1 MPVYQIK
8 DPNTGKTLKVT
19 SNRQPTQ
26 EEALDIFAQ
35 QIIEPQTLELQ
46 EPQELTEEPEKLTEE
61 NIIKNPMWIN
71 AAKSVYKMNEGEDS
85 PDLDSDQE
93 YANYALRYMGWFNY
107 NLPKMGLEAA
117 QLNTATDEQRKDFVT
132 LMDMYDE
139 KAPSLAGF
147 GRAATGLLSDPSTYL
162 GIGTFG
168 AATAGTQAIKQGIK
182 EGVKQA
188 TKAGLKQGAKIGAI
202 EASAY
207 TAADNAL
214 RQSARIQ
221 AGQQEN
227 FDFGQSAKAAT
238 IGAVAGGT
246 LGGAVGAIGSRRVA
260 NKLQE
265 IETEDALKQTT
276 DIEKPS
282 IIDLETTVEQAKKE
296 IQPEIQPF
304 SKALGEEARGKVGIV
319 TEDIQPELTVGLNK
333 KTVDTAVDILNE
345 LNIPRDPNVQISD
358 QILDA
363 IQLSKTSPEY
373 RNVFSDVL
381 KRNNI
386 DLLEFS
392 QFLKINASDAGK
404 KLARFSVAERRLK
417 EIGEEI
423 SGITPKDSWGAAT
436 VKGLRDLDNTRRGL
450 LVSQIATSMRNFTA
464 QIGRVG
470 VNTLTDIMDN
480 TLNSTFNPMRR
491 LFGTEEVPVDYN
503 QSFGLLMNLTRDKKF
518 AKDATDF
525 VTKYFVKEKDRLFTN
540 YASEVADATKAKK
553 FKTAQKITD
562 GLNTLNRMQE
572 YYYRRGMFAAT
583 LDKTLKKKG
592 VSLKEAVENNDMS
605 KITQDD
611 VSKAVDESLAF
622 TYAKDPENSFG
633 KAFVNFANSVPFVT
647 TAVFP
652 FARFMTNAMEF
663 QFKHSPL
670 GPLSLL
676 TSKERAKVAAGDM
689 GVFSKS
695 MLGSALL
702 MGAIEAKR
710 EGYGGEKWYE
720 LKGTD
725 GTTIDARPY
734 FPLTP
739 YLLVADFVVRSE
751 QGRIPPDAKDIIQGL
766 SGAQFRGGTGLALVD
781 NIINDI
787 SGIDSEEK
795 INKAIARFGSDVL
808 GGFLTPVRMFN
819 DFIDQKQTFRTTQ
832 PTGEIVPDIA
842 QQLQRSI
849 PIAQEQLPELE
860 SPTRE
865 AAPGRPETVRL
876 PFSDIELPGPLTRQL
891 TGVTV
896 RQQKNIA
903 EKEIDR
909 LGLKRRDILPY
920 TGNAQA
926 DQLLAKYMGPV
937 VENVVSRAVISPKY
951 QSLDNPNKELV
962 MREILKEI
970 RRETKPFA
978 QAEDPER
985 FAKIQYNR
993 LSKNIRKIV
1002 ERIE

>member
-1 MPVYQIK
+1 MPVYKIT
-8 DPNTGKTLKVT
+8 DPNTGNTLEVT

-35 QIIEPQTLELQ
+35 QTL
-46 EPQELTEEPEKLTEE
+46 EPQEPTQKPERLTEE

-71 AAKSVYKMNEGEDS
+71 AAKSVYKMNEGKDS

-107 NLPKMGLEAA
+107 NLPKMGLEAT
-117 QLNTATDEQRKDFVT
+117 QLNTATDEQKQNFIT

-139 KAPSLAGF
+139 KAPSLSGF
-147 GRAATGLLSDPSTYL
+147 GRAATGILSDPSTYV
-162 GIGTFG
+162 GISTFG
-168 AATAGTQAIKQGIK
+168 AATAGAQAVKQGIK
-182 EGVKQA
+182 EGIKQG
-188 TKAGLKQGAKIGAI
+188 TKAGLKQGAKIGAL
-202 EASAY
+202 EAGAY

-221 AGQQEN
+221 AGQQES
-227 FDFGQSAKAAT
+227 FDIGQSAKAAT
-238 IGAVAGGT
+238 IGALAGAT
-246 LGGAVGAIGSRRVA
+246 LGGATGALGSRRVA
-260 NKLQE
+260 DK
-265 IETEDALKQTT
+265 LKQVEAE
-276 DIEKPS
+276 DIARQTVEKEKPS
-282 IIDLETTVEQAKKE
+282 IIDLETTVEQAKKD

-304 SKALGEEARGKVGIV
+304 SKALGEEARGKIGVV

-333 KTVDTAVDILNE
+333 KAIDTAVDVLNE
-345 LNIPRDPNVQISD
+345 LKIPRDPNVQISD
-358 QILDA
+358 QVFDA
-363 IQLSKTSPEY
+363 IQLSKTSIEY
-373 RNVFSDVL
+373 KDAFTNVL

-386 DLLEFS
+386 NPVEFA
-392 QFLKINASDAGK
+392 QLFKIGASDAGK
-404 KLARFSVAERRLK
+404 KLARLSVANQRLK
-417 EIGEEI
+417 DIAEEI
-423 SGITPKDSWGAAT
+423 SGVSPKETIGT
-436 VKGLRDLDNTRRGL
+436 RIMTGLRDLDNTRRGL

-470 VNTLTDIMDN
+470 VNTLTDVMDN
-480 TLNSTFNPMRR
+480 ALNSTFNPVKR
-491 LFGTEEVPVDYN
+491 LFGKEEAPVDYN

-518 AKDATDF
+518 AKDTTDF
-525 VTKYFVKEKDRLFTN
+525 VTKYFVNEKDRLFTN
-540 YASEVADATKAKK
+540 YASEVADSSKSKT
-553 FKTAQKITD
+553 FKSAQKITD

-583 LDKTLKKKG
+583 LDKTLKRKG

-611 VSKAVDESLAF
+611 VSNAVDESLAF
-622 TYAKDPENSFG
+622 TYAKDPENEFG
-633 KAFVNFANSVPFVT
+633 KRFVDFANSVPFIT

-739 YLLVADFVVRSE
+739 YLLVADLVVRSE

-781 NIINDI
+781 NVINEF

-795 INKAIARFGSDVL
+795 INKAFARFGSDVL

-819 DFIDQKQTFRTTQ
+819 DFIDQDQTFRTTE
-832 PTGEIVPDIA
+832 PTGKIVPDIT
-842 QQLQRSI
+842 QQLQRSV
-849 PIAQEQLPELE
+849 PVAQEQLPELE

-909 LGLKRRDILPY
+909 LGLKRRDVLPY

-937 VENVVSRAVISPKY
+937 VENAVSRAVISPKY
-951 QSLDNPNKELV
+951 QSLDNPTKELV

-978 QAEDPER
+978 QAEDPQR

-993 LSKNIRKIV
+993 LSKNIRKII

>member
-1 MPVYQIK
+1 
-8 DPNTGKTLKVT
+8 
-19 SNRQPTQ
+19 
-26 EEALDIFAQ
+26 
-35 QIIEPQTLELQ
+35 
-46 EPQELTEEPEKLTEE
+46 
-61 NIIKNPMWIN
+61 
-71 AAKSVYKMNEGEDS
+71 
-85 PDLDSDQE
+85 
-93 YANYALRYMGWFNY
+93 
-107 NLPKMGLEAA
+107 
-117 QLNTATDEQRKDFVT
+117 
-132 LMDMYDE
+132 
-139 KAPSLAGF
+139 
-147 GRAATGLLSDPSTYL
+147 
-162 GIGTFG
+162 
-168 AATAGTQAIKQGIK
+168 
-182 EGVKQA
+182 
-188 TKAGLKQGAKIGAI
+188 
-202 EASAY
+202 
-207 TAADNAL
+207 
-214 RQSARIQ
+214 
-221 AGQQEN
+221 
-227 FDFGQSAKAAT
+227 
-238 IGAVAGGT
+238 
-246 LGGAVGAIGSRRVA
+246 
-260 NKLQE
+260 
-265 IETEDALKQTT
+265 
-276 DIEKPS
+276 
-282 IIDLETTVEQAKKE
+282 
-296 IQPEIQPF
+296 
-304 SKALGEEARGKVGIV
+304 
-319 TEDIQPELTVGLNK
+319 
-333 KTVDTAVDILNE
+333 
-345 LNIPRDPNVQISD
+345 
-358 QILDA
+358 
-363 IQLSKTSPEY
+363 
-373 RNVFSDVL
+373 
-381 KRNNI
+381 
-386 DLLEFS
+386 
-392 QFLKINASDAGK
+392 
-404 KLARFSVAERRLK
+404 
-417 EIGEEI
+417 
-423 SGITPKDSWGAAT
+423 
-436 VKGLRDLDNTRRGL
+436 
-450 LVSQIATSMRNFTA
+450 MRNFTA

-470 VNTLTDIMDN
+470 INTLTDVMDN
-480 TLNSTFNPMRR
+480 ALNTTFNPIKR
-491 LFGTEEVPVDYN
+491 LFGKEETPVDYN

-592 VSLKEAVENNDMS
+592 VNLKEAVENNDMS

-611 VSKAVDESLAF
+611 VSKAVDESLSF
-622 TYAKDPENSFG
+622 TYAKDPENDFG
-633 KAFVNFANSVPFVT
+633 KFFVNFANSVPFVT
-647 TAVFP
+647 TAIFP

-795 INKAIARFGSDVL
+795 INKAAARFGSDVL

-860 SPTRE
+860 SPTRA

-937 VENVVSRAVISPKY
+937 VENVVSRAVVSPKY
-951 QSLDNPNKELV
+951 QSLDNPTKELV
-962 MREILKEI
+962 MREILKEV
-970 RRETKPFA
+970 RKETKPFA
-978 QAEDPER
+978 QAEDPAR

-993 LSKNIRKIV
+993 LSKNLRKII
-1002 ERIE
+1002 ERQRIE

>member
-1 MPVYQIK
+1 MPVYKIT
-8 DPNTGKTLKVT
+8 DPNTGNTLEVT

-35 QIIEPQTLELQ
+35 QTL
-46 EPQELTEEPEKLTEE
+46 EPQELTQKPERLTEE

-71 AAKSVYKMNEGEDS
+71 AAKSVYKMNEGKDS

-107 NLPKMGLEAA
+107 NLPKMGLEAT
-117 QLNTATDEQRKDFVT
+117 QLNTATDEQKQNFIT

-139 KAPSLAGF
+139 KAPSLSGF
-147 GRAATGLLSDPSTYL
+147 GRAATGILSDPSTYV
-162 GIGTFG
+162 GISTFG
-168 AATAGTQAIKQGIK
+168 AATAGAQAVKQGIK
-182 EGVKQA
+182 EGIKQG
-188 TKAGLKQGAKIGAI
+188 TKAGLKQGAKIGAL
-202 EASAY
+202 EAGAY

-221 AGQQEN
+221 AGQQES
-227 FDFGQSAKAAT
+227 FDIGQSAKAAT
-238 IGAVAGGT
+238 IGAVAGAT
-246 LGGAVGAIGSRRVA
+246 LGGATGALGSRRVA
-260 NKLQE
+260 DK
-265 IETEDALKQTT
+265 LKQVEAE
-276 DIEKPS
+276 DIARQTVEKEKPS
-282 IIDLETTVEQAKKE
+282 IIDLETTVEQAKKD

-304 SKALGEEARGKVGIV
+304 SKALGEEARGKIGVV

-333 KTVDTAVDILNE
+333 KAIDTAVDVLNE
-345 LNIPRDPNVQISD
+345 LKIPRDPNVQISD
-358 QILDA
+358 QVFDA
-363 IQLSKTSPEY
+363 IQLSKTSIEY
-373 RNVFSDVL
+373 KDAFTNVL

-386 DLLEFS
+386 NPVEFA
-392 QFLKINASDAGK
+392 QLFKIGASDAGK
-404 KLARFSVAERRLK
+404 KLARLSVANQRLK
-417 EIGEEI
+417 DIAEEI
-423 SGITPKDSWGAAT
+423 SGVSPKETIGT
-436 VKGLRDLDNTRRGL
+436 RIMTGLRDLDNTRRGL

-470 VNTLTDIMDN
+470 VNTLTDVMDN
-480 TLNSTFNPMRR
+480 ALNSTFNPVKR
-491 LFGTEEVPVDYN
+491 LFGKEEAPVDYN

-518 AKDATDF
+518 AKDTTDF
-525 VTKYFVKEKDRLFTN
+525 VTKYFVNEKDRLFTN
-540 YASEVADATKAKK
+540 YASEVADSSKSKT
-553 FKTAQKITD
+553 FKSAQKITD

-583 LDKTLKKKG
+583 LDKTLKRKG

-611 VSKAVDESLAF
+611 VSNAVDESLAF
-622 TYAKDPENSFG
+622 TYAKDPENEFG
-633 KAFVNFANSVPFVT
+633 KRFVDFANSVPFIT

-739 YLLVADFVVRSE
+739 YLLVADLVVRSE

-781 NIINDI
+781 NVINEF

-795 INKAIARFGSDVL
+795 INKAFARFGSDVL

-819 DFIDQKQTFRTTQ
+819 DFIDQDQTFRTTE
-832 PTGEIVPDIA
+832 PTGKIVPDIT
-842 QQLQRSI
+842 QQLQRSV
-849 PIAQEQLPELE
+849 PVAQKQLPELE

-909 LGLKRRDILPY
+909 LGLKRRDVLPY

-937 VENVVSRAVISPKY
+937 VENAVSRAVISPKY
-951 QSLDNPNKELV
+951 QSLDNPTKELV

-978 QAEDPER
+978 QAEDPQR

-993 LSKNIRKIV
+993 LSKNIRKII

>member
-1 MPVYQIK
+1 
-8 DPNTGKTLKVT
+8 
-19 SNRQPTQ
+19 
-26 EEALDIFAQ
+26 
-35 QIIEPQTLELQ
+35 
-46 EPQELTEEPEKLTEE
+46 
-61 NIIKNPMWIN
+61 
-71 AAKSVYKMNEGEDS
+71 
-85 PDLDSDQE
+85 
-93 YANYALRYMGWFNY
+93 
-107 NLPKMGLEAA
+107 
-117 QLNTATDEQRKDFVT
+117 
-132 LMDMYDE
+132 
-139 KAPSLAGF
+139 
-147 GRAATGLLSDPSTYL
+147 
-162 GIGTFG
+162 
-168 AATAGTQAIKQGIK
+168 
-182 EGVKQA
+182 
-188 TKAGLKQGAKIGAI
+188 
-202 EASAY
+202 
-207 TAADNAL
+207 
-214 RQSARIQ
+214 
-221 AGQQEN
+221 
-227 FDFGQSAKAAT
+227 
-238 IGAVAGGT
+238 
-246 LGGAVGAIGSRRVA
+246 
-260 NKLQE
+260 
-265 IETEDALKQTT
+265 
-276 DIEKPS
+276 
-282 IIDLETTVEQAKKE
+282 
-296 IQPEIQPF
+296 
-304 SKALGEEARGKVGIV
+304 
-319 TEDIQPELTVGLNK
+319 
-333 KTVDTAVDILNE
+333 
-345 LNIPRDPNVQISD
+345 
-358 QILDA
+358 
-363 IQLSKTSPEY
+363 
-373 RNVFSDVL
+373 
-381 KRNNI
+381 
-386 DLLEFS
+386 
-392 QFLKINASDAGK
+392 
-404 KLARFSVAERRLK
+404 
-417 EIGEEI
+417 
-423 SGITPKDSWGAAT
+423 
-436 VKGLRDLDNTRRGL
+436 
-450 LVSQIATSMRNFTA
+450 
-464 QIGRVG
+464 
-470 VNTLTDIMDN
+470 
-480 TLNSTFNPMRR
+480 
-491 LFGTEEVPVDYN
+491 
-503 QSFGLLMNLTRDKKF
+503 
-518 AKDATDF
+518 
-525 VTKYFVKEKDRLFTN
+525 
-540 YASEVADATKAKK
+540 
-553 FKTAQKITD
+553 
-562 GLNTLNRMQE
+562 MQE

-583 LDKTLKKKG
+583 LDKTLKRKG

-611 VSKAVDESLAF
+611 VSNAVDESLAF
-622 TYAKDPENSFG
+622 TYAKDPENEFG
-633 KAFVNFANSVPFVT
+633 KRFVDFANSVPFIT

-739 YLLVADFVVRSE
+739 YLLVADLVVRSE

-781 NIINDI
+781 NVINEF

-795 INKAIARFGSDVL
+795 INKAFARFGSDVL

-819 DFIDQKQTFRTTQ
+819 DFIDQDQTFRTTE
-832 PTGEIVPDIA
+832 PTGKIVPDIA
-842 QQLQRSI
+842 QQLQRSV
-849 PIAQEQLPELE
+849 PVAQEQLPELE

-909 LGLKRRDILPY
+909 LGLKRRDVLPY

-951 QSLDNPNKELV
+951 QSLDNPTKELV

-970 RRETKPFA
+970 RKETKPFA
-978 QAEDPER
+978 QAEDPQR

-993 LSKNIRKIV
+993 LSKNIRKII

>member
-1 MPVYQIK
+1 MPVYKIT
-8 DPNTGKTLKVT
+8 DPNTGNTLEVT

-35 QIIEPQTLELQ
+35 QTL
-46 EPQELTEEPEKLTEE
+46 EPQELTQKPERLTEE

-71 AAKSVYKMNEGEDS
+71 AAKSVYKMNEGKDS

-107 NLPKMGLEAA
+107 NLPKMGLEAT
-117 QLNTATDEQRKDFVT
+117 QLNTATDEQKQNFIT

-139 KAPSLAGF
+139 KAPSLSGF
-147 GRAATGLLSDPSTYL
+147 GRAATGILSDPSTYV
-162 GIGTFG
+162 GISTFG
-168 AATAGTQAIKQGIK
+168 AATAGAQAVKQGIK
-182 EGVKQA
+182 EGIKQG
-188 TKAGLKQGAKIGAI
+188 TKAGLKQGAKIGAL
-202 EASAY
+202 EAGAY

-221 AGQQEN
+221 AGQQES
-227 FDFGQSAKAAT
+227 FDIGQSAKAAT
-238 IGAVAGGT
+238 IGALAGAT
-246 LGGAVGAIGSRRVA
+246 LGGATGALGSRRVA
-260 NKLQE
+260 DK
-265 IETEDALKQTT
+265 LKQVEAE
-276 DIEKPS
+276 DIARQTVEKEKPS
-282 IIDLETTVEQAKKE
+282 IIDLETTVEQAKKD

-304 SKALGEEARGKVGIV
+304 SKALGEEARGKIGVV

-333 KTVDTAVDILNE
+333 KAIDTAVDVLNE
-345 LNIPRDPNVQISD
+345 LKIPRDPNVQISD
-358 QILDA
+358 QVFDA
-363 IQLSKTSPEY
+363 IQLSKTSIEY
-373 RNVFSDVL
+373 KDAFTNVL

-386 DLLEFS
+386 NPVEFA
-392 QFLKINASDAGK
+392 QLFKIGASDAGK
-404 KLARFSVAERRLK
+404 KLARLSVANQRLK
-417 EIGEEI
+417 DIAEEI
-423 SGITPKDSWGAAT
+423 SGVSPKETIGT
-436 VKGLRDLDNTRRGL
+436 RIMTGLRDLDNTRRGL

-470 VNTLTDIMDN
+470 VNTLTDVMDN
-480 TLNSTFNPMRR
+480 ALNSTFNPVKR
-491 LFGTEEVPVDYN
+491 LFGKEEAPVDYN

-518 AKDATDF
+518 AKDTTDF
-525 VTKYFVKEKDRLFTN
+525 VTKYFVNEKDRLFTN
-540 YASEVADATKAKK
+540 YASEVADSSKSKT
-553 FKTAQKITD
+553 FKSAQKITD

-583 LDKTLKKKG
+583 LDKTLKRKG

-611 VSKAVDESLAF
+611 VSNAVDESLAF
-622 TYAKDPENSFG
+622 TYAKDPENEFG
-633 KAFVNFANSVPFVT
+633 KRFVDFANSVPFIT

-739 YLLVADFVVRSE
+739 YLLVADLVVRSE

-781 NIINDI
+781 NVINEF

-795 INKAIARFGSDVL
+795 INKAFARFGSDVL

-819 DFIDQKQTFRTTQ
+819 DFIDQDQTFRTTE
-832 PTGEIVPDIA
+832 PTGKIVPDIA
-842 QQLQRSI
+842 QQLQRSV
-849 PIAQEQLPELE
+849 PVAQEQLPELE

-865 AAPGRPETVRL
+865 AAPGRPKTVRL

-909 LGLKRRDILPY
+909 LGLKRRDVLPY

-951 QSLDNPNKELV
+951 QSLDNPTKELV

-970 RRETKPFA
+970 RKETKPFA
-978 QAEDPER
+978 QAEDPQR

-993 LSKNIRKIV
+993 LSKNIRKII

>member
-1 MPVYQIK
+1 MPVYQLT
-8 DPNTGKTLKVT
+8 DPETGKALKVT
-19 SNRQPTQ
+19 ANRQPTQ
-26 EEALDIFAQ
+26 EEALEIFSSQKQVLTEQEQ
-35 QIIEPQTLELQ
+35 QIAKPKDT
-46 EPQELTEEPEKLTEE
+46 KLTESDL
-61 NIIKNPMWIN
+61 KQDPTWIESS
-71 AAKSVYKMNEGEDS
+71 KKVYRLNEGDDAPE
-85 PDLDSDQE
+85 LDSDEQ
-93 YANYALRYMGWFNY
+93 YANYGLRYMGWFNY

-117 QLNTATDEQRKDFVT
+117 QLNTATDEQKKDFVT

-139 KAPSLAGF
+139 KAPSIAGF
-147 GRAATGLLSDPSTYL
+147 GRAATGILSDPSTYV

-168 AATAGTQAIKQGIK
+168 AATAGAQALKQGIK

-202 EASAY
+202 EAGAY
-207 TAADNAL
+207 TATDNAF

-221 AGQQEN
+221 AGQQER
-227 FDFGQSAKAAT
+227 FDIGQSAKAAT
-238 IGAVAGGT
+238 IGALAGAT
-246 LGGAVGAIGSRRVA
+246 LGGATGALGSKRVA
-260 NKLQE
+260 DKLQQVE
-265 IETEDALKQTT
+265 AEDLAKQT
-276 DIEKPS
+276 IEKEKPS
-282 IIDLETTVEQAKKE
+282 IIDTETTIQQAKKE

-363 IQLSKTSPEY
+363 IQLSKTSPQY
-373 RNVFSDVL
+373 KDVFTDVL
-381 KRNNI
+381 KRNKI

-404 KLARFSVAERRLK
+404 KLARFSVAEKRLN
-417 EIGEEI
+417 EIGQEI
-423 SGITPKDSWGAAT
+423 SGVATKDSWGAAT
-436 VKGLRDLDNTRRGL
+436 IKGLRDLDNTRRGL

-470 VNTLTDIMDN
+470 VNTLTDVMDN
-480 TLNSTFNPMRR
+480 ALNATFNPIKR
-491 LFGTEEVPVDYN
+491 LFGKEETPVDYN
-503 QSFGLLMNLTRDKKF
+503 QSFGLLMNLTRDKRF

-592 VSLKEAVENNDMS
+592 VNLKEAVKNNDMS

-611 VSKAVDESLAF
+611 VSAAVDESLSF
-622 TYAKDPENSFG
+622 TYAKDPENDFG

-676 TSKERAKVAAGDM
+676 SAKERSKVAAGDM

-710 EGYGGEKWYE
+710 EGFGGEKWYE

-795 INKAIARFGSDVL
+795 INKAMARFGSDVL
-808 GGFLTPVRMFN
+808 GGFLTPFRMFN
-819 DFIDQKQTFRTTQ
+819 DFIDQQQTFRTTE
-832 PTGEIVPDIA
+832 PTGQIIPDIA

-860 SPTRE
+860 SPTRA

-876 PFSDIELPGPLTRQL
+876 PLSNINLPGPITRQL

-909 LGLKRRDILPY
+909 LGLKRRDVLPY
-920 TGNAQA
+920 TGNPQA

-937 VENVVSRAVISPKY
+937 VENVISRAVVSPKY
-951 QSLDNPNKELV
+951 QSFDNPTKELV
-962 MREILKEI
+962 MREILKEV
-970 RRETKPFA
+970 RKETKPFA
-978 QAEDPER
+978 QAEDPAR

-993 LSKNIRKIV
+993 LSKNLRKII
-1002 ERIE
+1002 ERQTQ

>member
-1 MPVYQIK
+1 MPVYKIT
-8 DPNTGKTLKVT
+8 DPNTGNTLEIT

-35 QIIEPQTLELQ
+35 QTL
-46 EPQELTEEPEKLTEE
+46 EPQEVTQAPEKLTEE

-107 NLPKMGLEAA
+107 NLPKMGLEAT
-117 QLNTATDEQRKDFVT
+117 QLNTATDKQKQNFIT

-147 GRAATGLLSDPSTYL
+147 GRAATGILSDPSTYV
-162 GIGTFG
+162 GISTFG
-168 AATAGTQAIKQGIK
+168 AATAGAQAVKQGIK
-182 EGVKQA
+182 EGIKQG
-188 TKAGLKQGAKIGAI
+188 TKAGLKQGAKIGAL
-202 EASAY
+202 EAGAY

-221 AGQQEN
+221 AGQQES
-227 FDFGQSAKAAT
+227 FDIGQSAKAAT
-238 IGAVAGGT
+238 IGALAGAT
-246 LGGAVGAIGSRRVA
+246 LGGATGALGSRRVA
-260 NKLQE
+260 AKLQQVE
-265 IETEDALKQTT
+265 AEDIARQTAEK
-276 DIEKPS
+276 EKPS
-282 IIDLETTVEQAKKE
+282 IIDLETTVEQAKKD

-304 SKALGEEARGKVGIV
+304 SKALGEEARGKIGIV

-333 KTVDTAVDILNE
+333 KAIDTAVDVLNE
-345 LNIPRDPNVQISD
+345 LKIPRDPNVQISD
-358 QILDA
+358 QVFDA
-363 IQLSKTSPEY
+363 IQLSKTSVEY
-373 RNVFSDVL
+373 KDAFTNVL

-386 DLLEFS
+386 NPVEFA
-392 QFLKINASDAGK
+392 QLFKIGASDAGK
-404 KLARFSVAERRLK
+404 KLARLSVANQRLK
-417 EIGEEI
+417 DIAEEI
-423 SGITPKDSWGAAT
+423 SGVSPKETIGT
-436 VKGLRDLDNTRRGL
+436 RIMTGLRDLDNTRRGL

-470 VNTLTDIMDN
+470 VNTLTDVMDN
-480 TLNSTFNPMRR
+480 ALNSTFNPVKR
-491 LFGTEEVPVDYN
+491 LFGKEEAPVDYN
-503 QSFGLLMNLTRDKKF
+503 QSFGLLINLTRDKKF

-525 VTKYFVKEKDRLFTN
+525 VTKYFVNEKDRLFTN
-540 YASEVADATKAKK
+540 YASEVADSSKSKT
-553 FKTAQKITD
+553 FKSAQKITD

-583 LDKTLKKKG
+583 LDKTLKRKG

-611 VSKAVDESLAF
+611 VSNAVDESLAF
-622 TYAKDPENSFG
+622 TYAKDPENEFG
-633 KAFVNFANSVPFVT
+633 KRFVDFANSVPFIT

-720 LKGTD
+720 LKGTN

-739 YLLVADFVVRSE
+739 YLLVADLVVRSE

-781 NIINDI
+781 NVINEF

-795 INKAIARFGSDVL
+795 INKAFARFGSDVL

-819 DFIDQKQTFRTTQ
+819 DFIDQNQTFRTTE
-832 PTGEIVPDIA
+832 PTGKIVPDIA
-842 QQLQRSI
+842 QQLQRSM
-849 PIAQEQLPELE
+849 PIAQKQLPELE

-865 AAPGRPETVRL
+865 AAPGRPKTVRL

-909 LGLKRRDILPY
+909 LGLKRRDVLPY

-951 QSLDNPNKELV
+951 QSLDNPTKELV

-970 RRETKPFA
+970 RKETKPFA
-978 QAEDPER
+978 QAEDPQR

-993 LSKNIRKIV
+993 LSKNIRKII